1 MDSRAVYLLDSS
13 VLVKW
18 FLEEEGCAKARLFQ
32 TRFLEGEYS
41 LAYAELSLYDVANAL
56 LYSQQFQPQEIAQAV
71 TALSRIG
78 MQHFSHDSVALQ
90 QAIKLS
96 VDLGV
101 AIYDAY
107 LVALAERYGLI
118 FVTADRRLWRRLSS
132 LPFVRE
138 LDSFPL

>member
-1 MDSRAVYLLDSS
+1 
-13 VLVKW
+13 
-18 FLEEEGCAKARLFQ
+18 
-32 TRFLEGEYS
+32 
-41 LAYAELSLYDVANAL
+41 
-56 LYSQQFQPQEIAQAV
+56 
-71 TALSRIG
+71 